1 MKPNNNVIIIEDDRD
16 DREILRDVFSE
27 INGSYELIFFDNAP
41 AAFNYLMS
49 IPGKPFIIIS
59 DINLPGMSG
68 IELKRKIDS
77 TDYLRKKAIPFVF
90 LTTANSQNIIEQ
102 AYQLTNLQGYFK
114 KEHLLKEIKQQIQRI
129 MDYWSL
135 ALTPGED

>member
-16 DREILRDVFSE
+16 DREILHDVFNE
-27 INGSYELIFFDNAP
+27 INGNYALLFFDNAP

-49 IPGKPFIIIS
+49 IPDKPFIIIS

-77 TDYLRKKAIPFVF
+77 TDYLRKKSIPFVF
-90 LTTANSQNIIEQ
+90 LTTADSPSIIEQ

-114 KEHLLKEIKQQIQRI
+114 KAHLLKEIKHQIQQI

-135 ALTPGED
+135 ALHPIG